1 MHVLLDDDLGRLTVR
16 RLRPWHRWLARGLA
30 ARLDRQLAEGTRP
43 ESSAILAA
51 RAMFLTFVEYRRSL
65 AASLR
70 RILAAAAPVPPD
82 ARPRSA
88 AAPSSAGAARPR
100 LTAGPSAAFA
110 RQPFLPLRSRIL
122 AAAAPVPPDAR
133 PRSAA
138 APSSAGAARPRLTAG
153 PSAAFARQPF
163 LPLRRDRIARS
174 ASELAGLAD
183 FLAEQGPVPAQGVA
197 MVSQLLADGA
207 GPLYRTGSRDDLSAI
222 IERASQALIR

>member
-1 MHVLLDDDLGRLTVR
+1 MYVLLDDDLGRLTVR

-30 ARLDRQLAEGTRP
+30 ARLDHQLADGARP
-43 ESSAILAA
+43 EASAILAA
-51 RAMFLTFVEYRRSL
+51 RAMFLTSIEFRRGL

-70 RILAAAAPVPPD
+70 RILVAAASVPPD
-82 ARPRSA
+82 ARL
-88 AAPSSAGAARPR
+88 RP
-100 LTAGPSAAFA
+100 A
-110 RQPFLPLRSRIL
+110 
-122 AAAAPVPPDAR
+122 
-133 PRSAA
+133 
-138 APSSAGAARPRLTAG
+138 AG

-174 ASELAGLAD
+174 ASELAGLAG

-207 GPLYRTGSRDDLSAI
+207 GPLYRTGSRNDLDAI